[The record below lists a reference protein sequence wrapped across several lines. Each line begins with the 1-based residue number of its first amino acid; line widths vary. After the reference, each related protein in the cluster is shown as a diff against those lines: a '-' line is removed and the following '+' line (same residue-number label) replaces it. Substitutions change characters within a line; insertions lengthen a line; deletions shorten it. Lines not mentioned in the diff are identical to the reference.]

1 MSKLRWARRA
11 REDLQIRSSK
21 RITRQ
26 GGLKGEA
33 GGDVKGRRE
42 KGEMGE
48 ERGNEVEMMIM
59 RVMILMI
66 VSCNRC
72 LIISGRETGAC

>member
-1 MSKLRWARRA
+1 MSNLRWARGPRG
-11 REDLQIRSSK
+11 DLLIRSSK
-21 RITRQ
+21 RIIWQ
-26 GGLKGEA
+26 GGLREEA
-33 GGDVKGRRE
+33 GGDVKGRKE
-42 KGEMGE
+42 KGEMEE

-72 LIISGRETGAC
+72 LVISGRERRVG